1 MRPDTA
7 TAIRAQLIAALEQRA
22 AGLDGEA
29 RRVLDARLAALR
41 ARDAEASGDAA
52 EVEPSERQSGP
63 LRELTDQLAREAPTD
78 RSRYPELPALVD
90 FRQRWSTLRADSQLQ
105 HAVAHIPAD
114 AGPLNSTALASRA
127 IALMRKLSPGYL
139 RAFLAYVDELAW
151 LEQMGSSGQVPMP
164 GSAPTKKRRN
174 SRRAAVAPSD

>member
-1 MRPDTA
+1 MGPDTA

-41 ARDAEASGDAA
+41 ARDAEASGDTA
-52 EVEPSERQSGP
+52 EVEPSERQFGP
-63 LRELTDQLAREAPTD
+63 LRELADQLAREAPTD
-78 RSRYPELPALVD
+78 RSRYPELPALAD

-127 IALMRKLSPGYL
+127 IALMRELSPGYL

-151 LEQMGSSGQVPMP
+151 LEQLGTAGTATQSM
-164 GSAPTKKRRN
+164 APKKRATRKP
-174 SRRAAVAPSD
+174 RR